1 MARRDATHVKR
12 QQPATRPATP
22 QPVTPSPSHEVT
34 IAGVV
39 YTTLEQATRAG
50 VASLYLE
57 QLLPATSEINDEE
70 EEMEEV

>member
-12 QQPATRPATP
+12 QQPATVKPQPIATP
-22 QPVTPSPSHEVT
+22 SDNHLVT

-39 YTTLEQATRAG
+39 YTTLEQAIKAG
-50 VASLYLE
+50 VASLYTE
-57 QLLPATSEINDEE
+57 QLLTTSSEINEEE